1 MSHKILAIGDPHF
14 RTDNVEETQNFSNEL
29 KKYLEKNDDIE
40 VIIVLGDI
48 LHTHEKLHTDALN
61 TAVNFFK
68 MLVSFKK
75 NTFVL
80 VGNHDATSNSIF
92 LTTNHWLNILKEW
105 GNITVVDY
113 PTKFNLSKEPGNNFI
128 TMCPYVP
135 EGRLTEALNLVEDW
149 KNGVLVFGHQT
160 LNGAKMGAITAEGVE
175 EWEDDYPM
183 LISGHVH
190 DKQKVKHNLYY
201 AGSSLQHSYGEG
213 SDKSLCLITVED
225 GKIEMEDVYLTMK
238 RKKIVY
244 ADVDQLEEV
253 SKTLNDGMEYKI
265 VLKGNIEDFK
275 ALKKSSLYKDAM
287 NLKNVK
293 NITFKSKA
301 AETVE
306 NTEVGQSENASRVVS
321 DDFCE
326 HLDKLVRCTNDSYL
340 ISFYEHMM
348 FNKEDISGE
357 DVIFIE

>member
-14 RTDNVEETQNFSNEL
+14 RTDNVEETQSFSNEL
-29 KKYLEKNDDIE
+29 KKYLERNDDVE

-113 PTKFNLSKEPGNNFI
+113 PTKFVLSENKDVFI

-135 EGRLTEALNLVEDW
+135 EGRLVEALDLVKDW
-149 KNGVLVFGHQT
+149 EKSTIVFGHQT
-160 LNGAKMGAITAEGVE
+160 LNGAKMGAITADNVE
-175 EWEDDYPM
+175 EWKDDYPM

-190 DKQKVKHNLYY
+190 DKQRVKHNLYY

-225 GKIEMEDVYLTMK
+225 GKIKMEDVYLTMK

-253 SKTLNDGMEYKI
+253 SKNLNEGMEYKI
-265 VLKGNIEDFK
+265 VLKGSVEEFK
-275 ALKKSSLYKDAM
+275 ALKKSSLFKDAM

-306 NTEVGQSENASRVVS
+306 NTELGVTERDKGAVS

-326 HLDKLVRCTNDSYL
+326 HLDRLVRFTNDNYL
-340 ISFYEHMM
+340 ISFYEHVM

-357 DVIFIE
+357 DIIILE

>member
-1 MSHKILAIGDPHF
+1 MSCKILAIGDPHF
-14 RTDNVEETQNFSNEL
+14 RTDNVEETQNFSDEL
-29 KKYLEKNDDIE
+29 KRYLEKNDDIE

-113 PTKFNLSKEPGNNFI
+113 PIKFNLSENMFI
-128 TMCPYVP
+128 SLCPYVP
-135 EGRLTEALNLVEDW
+135 EGRLIEALNLMNDW
-149 KNGVLVFGHQT
+149 RDSVIIFAHQT
-160 LNGAKMGAITAEGVE
+160 LNGAKMGAIIADNVE
-175 EWEDDYPM
+175 EWKDEYPM

-201 AGSSLQHSYGEG
+201 TGSSLQHSYGEG

-225 GKIEMEDVYLTMK
+225 GKIDIGEVYLTMK

-244 ADVDQLEEV
+244 ADVDQLEEI
-253 SKTLNDGMEYKI
+253 SKNLNDNMEYKI
-265 VLKGNIEDFK
+265 VLKGNIEEFK

-306 NTEVGQSENASRVVS
+306 NSETDVTERENRVVS

-326 HLDKLVRCTNDSYL
+326 HLDRLIRCTNDRYL

-357 DVIFIE
+357 DIIILE